1 MDSSG
6 TGSPSTP
13 QLLAVSGTGS
23 EDSSNL
29 AFPELASSCSPQCS
43 PTGRQKIRRQSTTY
57 EECFLQQKAAS
68 TATVGCG
75 GSTAAGNGNRR
86 GSRPFLSPSDTDDV
100 QRCGGRRDSLSPDSA
115 NEESLLRKSRRDS
128 QAGSVA
134 CSGGAA
140 SPSDRDSRESSP
152 KTRWRRLGRRKSS
165 GTNLEDKLGGWG
177 RKSKP
182 HPGHS
187 YSPDSGSSRE
197 PSPKFNEGHPV
208 IGIRRQ
214 STTDEILIAR
224 GFRRESRTE
233 DLERCRNFRRQSSTA
248 DLDLTTRNR
257 GRRDSACQISDGQVN
272 TMTIE
277 TTQVGGIFDS
287 GTNSGSSGGAAL
299 QLYENS
305 NYHEECLKCN
315 SCGVNLTGP
324 NQKRARRF
332 KNQILC
338 DLHFADMALMES
350 SDFMQQLRNF
360 KAQSLG
366 CAVARRKSSTT
377 LIFPLPPQACS
388 DEFCEYYPHT
398 LIPNPGYW
406 IECSRVVSASGNNGG
421 GGSVLMPMVAEKAG
435 DGYIREE
442 DDECGEEEAGG
453 GGGGSRDDSH
463 EEDEDEDGDGDED
476 EDEEEDEELDRLRD
490 GCGEDNNSYYGKHSS
505 RSQRTSLPVIQE
517 PSRKKTAIEEHWA
530 KYGSFE
536 LTSVVQET
544 HEKYFYSTEHW
555 NYFTN
560 DEDLG
565 PVILSLKQVTQ
576 QPIRV
581 KLMAT

>member
-1 MDSSG
+1 L
-6 TGSPSTP
+6 P
-13 QLLAVSGTGS
+13 
-23 EDSSNL
+23 
-29 AFPELASSCSPQCS
+29 FPELVSPQCS
-43 PTGRQKIRRQSTTY
+43 PTGGGGGGRQKIRRQSTAY
-57 EECFLQQKAAS
+57 EECILQK
-68 TATVGCG
+68 G
-75 GSTAAGNGNRR
+75 GTAAGGNGSRR
-86 GSRPFLSPSDTDDV
+86 GSRPFLSPGDTNDDL
-100 QRCGGRRDSLSPDSA
+100 QRGGRRDSLSPDSA
-115 NEESLLRKSRRDS
+115 NEDLLRKSRRDS
-128 QAGSVA
+128 SV
-134 CSGGAA
+134 GMGAA
-140 SPSDRDSRESSP
+140 STTSDRDSRESSP
-152 KTRWRRLGRRKSS
+152 KTRWRRMGRRKSS
-165 GTNLEDKLGGWG
+165 GTNLEDKFGGW
-177 RKSKP
+177 RKTKP
-182 HPGHS
+182 GGHS

-248 DLDLTTRNR
+248 DLDPLSRNR

-277 TTQVGGIFDS
+277 TTQVGTGVGGGIFDS

-388 DEFCEYYPHT
+388 DEFCEYYPHN

-406 IECSRVVSASGNNGG
+406 IECSRVVSATTTGNNNTSAQLLTLNNNSSNNLCGG
-421 GGSVLMPMVAEKAG
+421 GIMPMVAEKG
-435 DGYIREE
+435 GELREE
-442 DDECGEEEAGG
+442 DDEEAADEQDNGG
-453 GGGGSRDDSH
+453 GGDGGSRDDSH
-463 EEDEDEDGDGDED
+463 DDDDDDDDEEEDE
-476 EDEEEDEELDRLRD
+476 EEEDEELDRLRD
-490 GCGEDNNSYYGKHSS
+490 HEGDNGMENYYCKGHN
-505 RSQRTSLPVIQE
+505 RSHRPSLPVIQE
-517 PSRKKTAIEEHWA
+517 PSSRKKTAIEEHWA

-565 PVILSLKQVTQ
+565 PVILSLKQVT
-576 QPIRV
+576 R
-581 KLMAT
+581 KRSATIQKFLKFAVA

>member
-1 MDSSG
+1 MSRVA
-6 TGSPSTP
+6 P
-13 QLLAVSGTGS
+13 GTGS

-29 AFPELASSCSPQCS
+29 AFPELASSPQCS
-43 PTGRQKIRRQSTTY
+43 PTGGGGSRQKIRRQSTAY
-57 EECFLQQKAAS
+57 EECILQQKAATNTVTTS
-68 TATVGCG
+68 T
-75 GSTAAGNGNRR
+75 STTTAGGNGSRR
-86 GSRPFLSPSDTDDV
+86 GSRPFLSPGDTDDM
-100 QRCGGRRDSLSPDSA
+100 QRSGGGGRRDSLSPDSA
-115 NEESLLRKSRRDS
+115 NEDSLLRKSRRDS
-128 QAGSVA
+128 AVGMGG
-134 CSGGAA
+134 GGAA
-140 SPSDRDSRESSP
+140 STSDRESRESSP
-152 KTRWRRLGRRKSS
+152 KTRWRRMGRRKSS
-165 GTNLEDKLGGWG
+165 GTNLEDKFGGW

-182 HPGHS
+182 HTGGHS

-248 DLDLTTRNR
+248 DLDPLSRNR

-277 TTQVGGIFDS
+277 TTQVGGGIFDS
-287 GTNSGSSGGAAL
+287 GTNSGSSAAGAAL

-406 IECSRVVSASGNNGG
+406 IECSRVVSANTTTTVNNCNSGTG
-421 GGSVLMPMVAEKAG
+421 MPMVAEKG
-435 DGYIREE
+435 SDGELREE
-442 DDECGEEEAGG
+442 DDEAGEEEED

-463 EEDEDEDGDGDED
+463 DDDDDEEDEDD
-476 EDEEEDEELDRLRD
+476 DEELDRLCD
-490 GCGEDNNSYYGKHSS
+490 GDNGGDYYCKHN
-505 RSQRTSLPVIQE
+505 RSHRPSLPVIQE

-565 PVILSLKQVTQ
+565 PVILSLKQARIILNESYVLFTFF
-576 QPIRV
+576 
-581 KLMAT
+581 